1 MEKFKEIIEHVKQF
15 CSIHCE
21 FYYDYNED
29 GKHLQV
35 FIKDNHKIFD
45 LWYSS
50 DVYIQ
55 FTYYRYSSKKEYK
68 RSYYLCYNPCTA
80 VTTKDEINLSMDSLD
95 KFFNDTYK
103 FIAEHNRKNKELEN
117 KEELKKIEED
127 FV

>member
-1 MEKFKEIIEHVKQF
+1 MEKFKEIIEHVAQF
-15 CSIHCE
+15 CSTHCE
-21 FYYDYNED
+21 FYYNYNED

-55 FTYYRYSSKKEYK
+55 FTYYRYSSRKEYK
-68 RSYYLCYNPCTA
+68 RCYYLCYNPCTA

>member
-1 MEKFKEIIEHVKQF
+1 MEKFKEIIEHVAQF
-15 CSIHCE
+15 CSTHCE
-21 FYYDYNED
+21 FFYDYNEA

-50 DVYIQ
+50 DDYIQ
-55 FTYYRYSSKKEYK
+55 FSYHRYGSKKMYK
-68 RSYYLCYNPCTA
+68 SFYTLYYNPYTA
-80 VTTKDEINLSMDSLD
+80 VTSKDEMNISMDSLD

-103 FIAEHNRKNKELEN
+103 IIAEHYRKNKELEN

-127 FV
+127 FE

>member
-1 MEKFKEIIEHVKQF
+1 MEKFKEIIEHVSQF
-15 CSIHCE
+15 CSTHCE
-21 FYYDYNED
+21 FFYDYNEA

-50 DVYIQ
+50 DDYIQ
-55 FTYYRYSSKKEYK
+55 FSYHRYGSKKMYK
-68 RSYYLCYNPCTA
+68 SFYTLYYNPYTA
-80 VTTKDEINLSMDSLD
+80 VTSKDEMNISMDSLD

-103 FIAEHNRKNKELEN
+103 IIAEYNRKNKELEN

-127 FV
+127 FE

>member
-1 MEKFKEIIEHVKQF
+1 MVKFEEIIEHVAQF
-15 CSIHCE
+15 CTTHCE
-21 FYYDYNED
+21 FFYDYNEE

-55 FTYYRYSSKKEYK
+55 FSYHRYGSKKMYK
-68 RSYYLCYNPCTA
+68 SFYTLYYKPFTG
-80 VTTKDEINLSMDSLD
+80 VTTKDEINISSDSLD

-103 FIAEHNRKNKELEN
+103 IIAEYNRKNKELEN

-127 FV
+127 FE

>member
-1 MEKFKEIIEHVKQF
+1 MVKFEEIIEHVAQF
-15 CSIHCE
+15 CSTHCE
-21 FYYDYNED
+21 FYYDYNEE
-29 GKHLQV
+29 GKHLQL

-55 FTYYRYSSKKEYK
+55 FTYCRYGSHKEY
-68 RSYYLCYNPCTA
+68 RRNYILYYNPFTG
-80 VTTKDEINLSMDSLD
+80 VTTKDELNISSDSLD

-103 FIAEHNRKNKELEN
+103 IIAEHNRKNKELEN

-127 FV
+127 FE